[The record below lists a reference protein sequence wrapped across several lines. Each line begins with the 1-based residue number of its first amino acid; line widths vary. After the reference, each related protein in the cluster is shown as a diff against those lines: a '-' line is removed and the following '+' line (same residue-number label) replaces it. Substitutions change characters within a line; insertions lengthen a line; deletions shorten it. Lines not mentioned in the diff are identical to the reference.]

1 VAWRRLRYASAPKDE
16 SCKRHVLWCGNW
28 VGRGGSLLL
37 GGEAHAGVGE
47 EVLKALGGAGG
58 VAELARECCVRSE
71 GRIWFYTHRSV
82 ACTDRMAARVQNALA
97 VVKVLRA
104 ALAAQL
110 SWCWTNES
118 WLRWTRPRSLSSVLC
133 SVAFSSVA
141 HGVSHRL
148 SVAPLTRPLCP
159 APPPQDDS
167 LSPPAKRGR
176 AVVTKP
182 VEVVELSDDDEDEVR
197 ATVRSARGTQST
209 QATQP
214 KTRAPPKSFGRL
226 K

>member
-1 VAWRRLRYASAPKDE
+1 MVLDPSAE
-16 SCKRHVLWCGNW
+16 QREL
-28 VGRGGSLLL
+28 
-37 GGEAHAGVGE
+37 
-47 EVLKALGGAGG
+47 
-58 VAELARECCVRSE
+58 AELA
-71 GRIWFYTHRSV
+71 HR
-82 ACTDRMAARVQNALA
+82 L
-97 VVKVLRA
+97 
-104 ALAAQL
+104 
-110 SWCWTNES
+110 
-118 WLRWTRPRSLSSVLC
+118 SLSSVLC

-141 HGVSHRL
+141 HCDSHRL

>member
-1 VAWRRLRYASAPKDE
+1 MVLDPSAE
-16 SCKRHVLWCGNW
+16 QREL
-28 VGRGGSLLL
+28 
-37 GGEAHAGVGE
+37 
-47 EVLKALGGAGG
+47 
-58 VAELARECCVRSE
+58 AELA
-71 GRIWFYTHRSV
+71 HR
-82 ACTDRMAARVQNALA
+82 L
-97 VVKVLRA
+97 
-104 ALAAQL
+104 
-110 SWCWTNES
+110 
-118 WLRWTRPRSLSSVLC
+118 SLSSVLC

-141 HGVSHRL
+141 HCVSHRL

-214 KTRAPPKSFGRL
+214 KTRAPPSPNPAHEIAGGAPQDASCSAASLLR
-226 K
+226 

>member
-1 VAWRRLRYASAPKDE
+1 MNLASDVVN
-16 SCKRHVLWCGNW
+16 R
-28 VGRGGSLLL
+28 VGRGGYLLL
-37 GGEAHAGVGE
+37 GGEAHAGAGE
-47 EVLKALGGAGG
+47 EMWKLLEVLGG
-58 VAELARECCVRSE
+58 VAELARECCVRSG
-71 GRIWFYTHRSV
+71 GRIWFYTHLSV
-82 ACTDRMAARVQNALA
+82 ARRMAAPVQDALA
-97 VVKVLRA
+97 VVEVLRVALAAPLVALDPPAEQRELA
-104 ALAAQL
+104 ALAHRL
-110 SWCWTNES
+110 
-118 WLRWTRPRSLSSVLC
+118 SLSSVLC

-141 HGVSHRL
+141 HCVSRRL
-148 SVAPLTRPLCP
+148 SVAPLTRSLCP

-176 AVVTKP
+176 AVATKP